1 MNKSILILVFVLFF
15 SFSLI
20 SQETV
25 TFKAPDGLEI
35 TANLYEIDETLP
47 YIVLFHQALSSKGEY
62 KEIAI
67 KLLKLGYNCLAV
79 DLRSGG
85 NFNYIQNETA
95 IRAKKQGL
103 STEYLDAEQDIKAAV
118 DWTYSKSNKKVIV
131 LGSSYSASLCLKI
144 AKNEPKIKTV
154 IAFSPGEYFL
164 PKIKIADELKGY
176 LKPTFIASSKREFKY
191 IEEMFTEVPTDYKTF
206 FQPQEGDGV
215 HGAKALWKDNKTNKE
230 YWLALFLFFKTIKY

>member
-1 MNKSILILVFVLFF
+1 MYKTILILISGLFF
-15 SFSLI
+15 SFNLI

-35 TANLYEIDETLP
+35 TANLYELDETLP
-47 YIVLFHQALSSKGEY
+47 YIVLFHQANSSKGEY

-79 DLRSGG
+79 DLRSGD
-85 NFNYIQNETA
+85 NFNFVQNETA

-103 STEYLDAEQDIKAAV
+103 PTGYLDAEQDILAAIE
-118 DWTYSKSNKKVIV
+118 WTWERSKQNMIV
-131 LGSSYSASLCLKI
+131 FGSSYSASLCLKI
-144 AKNEPKIKTV
+144 AKNESKIKAV

-164 PKIKIADELKGY
+164 PKIKVADELKGY
-176 LKPTFIASSKREFKY
+176 LKPTFIASSKHEFKY
-191 IEEMFTEVPTDYKTF
+191 VDEMFTEVPKDYKTI

-215 HGAKALWKDNKTNKE
+215 HGAKALFTNSETHKE
-230 YWLALFLFFKTIKY
+230 YWLALFLFFKTIN